1 MPRELKPLDELSRSG
16 RMYRTNPEYAAK
28 MKANSKKHL
37 EQARKERLKE
47 IRNFSDE
54 REVNGWNGRIHCG
67 LEVFNS
73 TAFCDYCNIARMSI
87 YNWKKA
93 GILPAP
99 TMTDSMERDW
109 YSWDYIESM
118 RTVLKH
124 RIRCSLDKF
133 GAMLIVQFLK
143 DRIIDNEGLNIECLE
158 EIEDEVEEVEAT

>member
-1 MPRELKPLDELSRSG
+1 MPRELKPIDELSRSG
-16 RMYRTNPEYAAK
+16 RMYRTNPQYAEK
-28 MKANSKKHL
+28 MKANSRKHL
-37 EQARKERLKE
+37 ESARKKRLKE

-54 REVNGWNGRIHCG
+54 REVKGWKSRIHCG

-118 RTVLKH
+118 RTVLKN

-133 GAMLIVQFLK
+133 GVMLQLQFKK
-143 DRIIDNEGLNIECLE
+143 DSVIDDDELNIECDE
-158 EIEDEVEEVEAT
+158 EVEEDIEAK